1 MKLVAIILALC
12 WLPSPLKA
20 QQIINGQIFTP
31 GIVIVDAP
39 QPNTP
44 MGGGMISS

>member
-1 MKLVAIILALC
+1 MMIIAITLALS
-12 WLPSPLKA
+12 LLLTPLKA
-20 QQIINGQIFTP
+20 QDIINGQIFTP

-44 MGGGMISS
+44 MGGGMF